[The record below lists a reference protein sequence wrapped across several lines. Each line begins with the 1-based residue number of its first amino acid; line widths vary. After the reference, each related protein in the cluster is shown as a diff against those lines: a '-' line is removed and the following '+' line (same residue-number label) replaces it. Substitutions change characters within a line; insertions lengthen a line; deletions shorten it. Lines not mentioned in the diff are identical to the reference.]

1 MFLLIFHVTKLLDL
15 GLGFAHLCHRQL
27 DRLAFSGSRSQ
38 ISFYVL
44 QPSRSGWQ
52 HAFFV
57 AAGFYTSAV
66 VIYVLFGSGE
76 EQEWA
81 KGPREN
87 YVVEQE
93 VIADDPIITDSSAGS
108 SGKGEN
114 GSVMT
119 VDQAGKITGPINY

>member
-1 MFLLIFHVTKLLDL
+1 M
-15 GLGFAHLCHRQL
+15 
-27 DRLAFSGSRSQ
+27 
-38 ISFYVL
+38 
-44 QPSRSGWQ
+44 
-52 HAFFV
+52 
-57 AAGFYTSAV
+57 
-66 VIYVLFGSGE
+66 LFGSGE

-93 VIADDPIITDSSAGS
+93 VIADDPITDSSVGS

-119 VDQAGKITGPINY
+119 VDQAGKISGAINY